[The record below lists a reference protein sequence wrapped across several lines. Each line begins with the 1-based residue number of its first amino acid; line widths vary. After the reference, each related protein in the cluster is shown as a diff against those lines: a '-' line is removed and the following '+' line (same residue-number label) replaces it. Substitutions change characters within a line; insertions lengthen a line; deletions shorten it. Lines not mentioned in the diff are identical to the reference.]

1 MHEPARITPKTGQIW
16 RNKISSKNYRV
27 LFTSDWGTAE
37 PYVTIGRIVKRL
49 FDEPEEVQV
58 EGQLFLM
65 DFELVQE
72 PEEEY
77 LHKNPENLGTS
88 SEPSQKVGTC
98 QKTPVYESLQQE
110 DCKKRGFVRP
120 SHETPEH
127 YRLDPE
133 PIAVIKAWDLG
144 FCLGNVI
151 KYLARAGH
159 KAGESRDKD
168 LHIHAY
174 EKETGKTLCITG
186 VRASEGGLR
195 AYHADRQGCVFRN
208 PKGEVYKFQPLSPVS
223 DEFMDWYIEKRQI
236 KLAAVYNEPYNF
248 KRTGCKGCPYNVHIA
263 QELDTMEHLMP
274 NERTQCEIIWKPVY
288 DEYRRIGYRKM
299 RKEHKE

>member
-1 MHEPARITPKTGQIW
+1 VHGKSLTRYLSNPGKPGKYNVPKKLVYQFTPEF
-16 RNKISSKNYRV
+16 NLKISQKCCS
-27 LFTSDWGTAE
+27 
-37 PYVTIGRIVKRL
+37 
-49 FDEPEEVQV
+49 
-58 EGQLFLM
+58 
-65 DFELVQE
+65 EL
-72 PEEEY
+72 
-77 LHKNPENLGTS
+77 
-88 SEPSQKVGTC
+88 
-98 QKTPVYESLQQE
+98 
-110 DCKKRGFVRP
+110 KKKP
-120 SHETPEH
+120 
-127 YRLDPE
+127 
-133 PIAVIKAWDLG
+133 
-144 FCLGNVI
+144 
-151 KYLARAGH
+151 
-159 KAGESRDKD
+159 
-168 LHIHAY
+168 IHAY